1 MKSKRDKQGQFAQG
15 SQGHLGYKHS
25 DASKKLIS
33 QSRKGKNLGEA
44 NPNYNPRR
52 HSEEQIECAC
62 GCGTSIPKY
71 DKKGRPN
78 KYIVGHQMA
87 GKKRVF
93 TPEWLEHLRQSNKE
107 KGKKYSGEKHWNWK
121 GGVTPANV
129 LLRHSPEYNT
139 WRHTV
144 YARDHWTCQECGKH
158 CGRRDIVAHHIKSFK
173 DYPEL
178 RFEVENGIT
187 YCRKCHMQ
195 KHRAT
200 FGAS

>member
-1 MKSKRDKQGQFAQG
+1 MKNKRDKQGQFAQG

-44 NPNYNPRR
+44 NPNYNPHR
-52 HSEEQIECAC
+52 HSDEQIECAC

-78 KYIVGHQMA
+78 KYIVGHQA
-87 GKKRVF
+87 TGKPRLDVSEK
-93 TPEWLEHLRQSNKE
+93 LRE
-107 KGKKYSGEKHWNWK
+107 LWATGKLKARSGEKHWNWK
-121 GGVTPANV
+121 GGRTPLIH
-129 LLRHSPEYNT
+129 LLRNTPEYNT

-144 YARDHWTCQECGKH
+144 YARDYWTCQECGKH